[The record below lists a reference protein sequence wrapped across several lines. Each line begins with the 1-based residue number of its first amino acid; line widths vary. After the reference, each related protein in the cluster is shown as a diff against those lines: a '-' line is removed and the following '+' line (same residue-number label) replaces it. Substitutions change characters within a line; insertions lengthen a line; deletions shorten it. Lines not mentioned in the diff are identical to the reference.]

1 MVDALAPDGS
11 DQPLG
16 EAVLPRRRQGAAA
29 PTEERLTLERPQRS
43 ADPRHDAGVATGAG
57 IFGPRA
63 AKAAIEGMAER
74 VAVPPNHP
82 YPRGGWS
89 SSSGHAGVD
98 QNPNV
103 MPVDF
108 VDMNEPASWV
118 LALQDRALRG
128 AEPVL
133 REGPMG

>member
-1 MVDALAPDGS
+1 
-11 DQPLG
+11 
-16 EAVLPRRRQGAAA
+16 
-29 PTEERLTLERPQRS
+29 
-43 ADPRHDAGVATGAG
+43 
-57 IFGPRA
+57 
-63 AKAAIEGMAER
+63 
-74 VAVPPNHP
+74 
-82 YPRGGWS
+82 
-89 SSSGHAGVD
+89 
-98 QNPNV
+98 